1 MQSAGLT
8 QYVPLKTVPSGHLH
22 PGLQPSEGEG
32 VHVLFICWQVSSQ
45 LDLHGVYT
53 LFCGHKGIVGETVV
67 FGSFTVVSAVVA
79 PGDDIVVV
87 VISDDLKV
95 VSPGSVEVVVV
106 VVSGGLDDA
115 LDVSDDFEVAVVV
128 VVSGD

>member
-1 MQSAGLT
+1 
-8 QYVPLKTVPSGHLH
+8 
-22 PGLQPSEGEG
+22 
-32 VHVLFICWQVSSQ
+32 
-45 LDLHGVYT
+45 VYT
-53 LFCGHKGIVGETVV
+53 LFCGHKGIVGETVA
-67 FGSFTVVSAVVA
+67 FGSFTVVSVVVA
-79 PGDDIVVV
+79 PGDDVVVV

>member
-1 MQSAGLT
+1 M
-8 QYVPLKTVPSGHLH
+8 
-22 PGLQPSEGEG
+22 
-32 VHVLFICWQVSSQ
+32 
-45 LDLHGVYT
+45 
-53 LFCGHKGIVGETVV
+53 
-67 FGSFTVVSAVVA
+67 
-79 PGDDIVVV
+79 
-87 VISDDLKV
+87 KV